1 VSGDGKDRGT
11 PRDDE
16 RAHQLALFRYQV
28 IAALA
33 ERRADDEQGIVTLV
47 REIASRTHFL
57 PGRGPVKVSARTAY
71 AWLRQYRRGGIEA
84 LRPRSRKDRGKRR
97 VIDDAVLDRAVQLRK
112 EIPKRHTSTLL
123 DILKLE
129 GTLRGKPTPHRATL
143 DRHLARRGASRRH
156 LKTLGDK
163 RTIAMRFER
172 FGQMWVGDYKHGPV
186 VLSPD
191 GKLTTAKLAAY
202 IDHATRYPVSHRW
215 YLSEDVT
222 TLRDALLRAF
232 LSFGLPE
239 VVYVDQGAVYRAEQ
253 LAWSLACVNVKLVHS
268 RPYYSQG
275 RGVIERWWQH
285 ADAFLAEV
293 RVREEPMTLHE
304 LNLAWQPW
312 CELRYCQQV
321 HSGIDLTP
329 AQAVV
334 SVERRPLDL
343 EVAREL
349 FLVKADRT
357 VDKRDAC
364 VSVASHRFLCESWL
378 RRRKV
383 QVRYDPGDLSSVL
396 IFHDGKRV
404 QRAFPQ
410 VPNATPEPHPV
421 KEHVEQSIDYLAL
434 LREDFD
440 RKLLEHAKPLAYTQL
455 VADERFDQARFVE
468 VVTQLAG
475 LKAEGAV
482 RAELSSFWATHGPLP
497 EELVRIATEHAV
509 RLHARGRHVRV
520 YLHAI
525 RTLVL
530 AHLRGRHNP
539 DRSPP

>member
-1 VSGDGKDRGT
+1 VSEDGKDRGT

-16 RAHQLALFRYQV
+16 RAHQVALFRYQV
-28 IAALA
+28 IACLA
-33 ERRADDEQGIVTLV
+33 ERRPDDDQGVAALV

-57 PGRGPVKVSARTAY
+57 PGRGPVTVSARTAY
-71 AWLRQYRRGGIEA
+71 AWLRRYRRGGIEA

-97 VIDDAVLDRAVQLRK
+97 AIDDAVLDRAVQLRK
-112 EIPKRHTSTLL
+112 EVKKRHTSTLL
-123 DILKLE
+123 DIMKRE
-129 GTLRGKPTPHRATL
+129 GTLKGKPVPHRATL

-156 LKTLGDK
+156 LKTLGEK
-163 RTIAMRFER
+163 RTIKMRFER

-186 VLSPD
+186 VLGPD

-202 IDHATRYPVSHRW
+202 LDHATRYPVSNRW
-215 YLSEDVT
+215 YLGEDVA
-222 TLRDALLRAF
+222 TLRDCLLRAF
-232 LSFGLPE
+232 LTFGLPE
-239 VVYVDQGAVYRAEQ
+239 VVYVDRGSVYRSEQ
-253 LAWSLACVNVKLVHS
+253 LAWSLACLDVHLVHS

-293 RVREEPMTLHE
+293 RVREEPLTLHE
-304 LNLAWQPW
+304 LNLAWRPW

-321 HSGIDLTP
+321 HSELGMTP
-329 AQAVV
+329 AQAVA
-334 SVERRPLDL
+334 SVERKPIDS
-343 EVAREL
+343 EAAREL
-349 FLVKADRT
+349 FLVKAERT

-364 VSVASHRFLCESWL
+364 VSVEGRRFLCESWL
-378 RRRKV
+378 RRQKV

-396 IFHDGKRV
+396 VFHDGKRV

-421 KEHVEQSIDYLAL
+421 AEHVEQSIDYLAL

-440 RKLLEHAKPLAYTQL
+440 RKLLEQARPLAYARL
-455 VADERFDQARFVE
+455 VADERFDSERFVE
-468 VVTQLAG
+468 VVAQLAG
-475 LKAEGAV
+475 IESRGPS
-482 RAELSSFWATHGPLP
+482 RRELESFWQTHGPLP
-497 EELVRIATEHAV
+497 EELVRVAIEHAV
-509 RLHARGRHVRV
+509 RLHARGRHVRI

-530 AHLRGRHNP
+530 AHLRGRPHP
-539 DRSPP
+539 DGSHP